1 MRDALGNIIP
11 GSVPM
16 QQSGVVPAPGAALR
30 APAGPQLRAA
40 GLPTNASPAAQQAL
54 AAQRAAAVIPATPAL
69 PGATTPAGR
78 PPLRTQNNLGIR
90 GLGTALR

>member
-11 GSVPM
+11 GSVPV
-16 QQSGVVPAPGAALR
+16 QQSGIVPAPGAVMR

-54 AAQRAAAVIPATPAL
+54 AAQRAVANPPL
-69 PGATTPAGR
+69 PGAMTTPGR
-78 PPLRTQNNLGIR
+78 PPLRTQNNLGVR
-90 GLGTALR
+90 GLGTVLR